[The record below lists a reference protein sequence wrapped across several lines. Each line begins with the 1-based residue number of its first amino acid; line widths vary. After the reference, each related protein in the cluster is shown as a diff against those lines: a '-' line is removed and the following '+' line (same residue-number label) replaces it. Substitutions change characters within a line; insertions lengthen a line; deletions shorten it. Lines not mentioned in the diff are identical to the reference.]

1 MQNGSVTV
9 ERRKRGPDV
18 CSFRWREAG
27 PDGRRAPCRIVL
39 GGADDLKSLA
49 SARQMALGL
58 RRESNANDI
67 RVRKESITLNDLS
80 RHYQQRELVARNLRI
95 SHSTKRIYAGYLK
108 KWIEPRWGSHS
119 RTFDP

>member
-1 MQNGSVTV
+1 MQDGSVTV

-18 CSFRWREAG
+18 WSFRWREAG
-27 PDGRRAPCRIVL
+27 PDGRRVPCRIVL

-80 RHYQQRELVARNLRI
+80 RHYQRRELVARNLRI

-108 KWIEPRWGSHS
+108 KWLEPRWGSHS
-119 RTFDP
+119 RPFDP